1 MQEKTIISNENSIP
15 NTHYFVYKSQNY
27 PIKFVF
33 FKYASKYFSENKKQL
48 KQTQYIQLV
57 DKETMNASDFKPEWI
72 EDFINF
78 VQGKKVTL
86 DESNVLCL
94 NYLSN
99 IYEIDTL
106 QKVTNEYISTNQED
120 LVLKILY
127 QHQNDSKIDTSHYEK
142 TISSKI
148 EQFIENDELLKI
160 NIPILQRII
169 NKFFS
174 QNKQLKKDQTDKFLS
189 FFMKCLDKYG
199 SLASVLFNEVEIV
212 KSSPQYLDKFM
223 NDYSNVFDFN
233 FLNKNDFV
241 NLYNEKKKQE
251 SEFKI
256 DEQKY
261 QAKISLLEKQLE
273 NDKEGLQIKIDKCE
287 QEKEKLEQNEI
298 ALKSEISKL
307 QDEVKKLKHANS
319 QNMQKQEEQKRGIL
333 FEPSSTNFTG
343 IINHLRKNI
352 DQIDISASSF
362 FYNQID
368 KHPINVT
375 KFEDYTQAF
384 LSDNKPNSW
393 ICLDFKE
400 HRIIPTHYT
409 LKSTTDYWISPHPK
423 NWIFEGSVD
432 YDKWKTLDE
441 QKDCVHLHGY
451 NLIYTFKVQHPSEIE
466 FRYIRVRST
475 GQNWDNS
482 NYLLIDSIEI
492 YGRLI

>member
-174 QNKQLKKDQTDKFLS
+174 QNKQLKKDQTDKFLT

-233 FLNKNDFV
+233 FL
-241 NLYNEKKKQE
+241 
-251 SEFKI
+251 
-256 DEQKY
+256 
-261 QAKISLLEKQLE
+261 
-273 NDKEGLQIKIDKCE
+273 
-287 QEKEKLEQNEI
+287 
-298 ALKSEISKL
+298 
-307 QDEVKKLKHANS
+307 
-319 QNMQKQEEQKRGIL
+319 
-333 FEPSSTNFTG
+333 
-343 IINHLRKNI
+343 
-352 DQIDISASSF
+352 
-362 FYNQID
+362 
-368 KHPINVT
+368 
-375 KFEDYTQAF
+375 
-384 LSDNKPNSW
+384 
-393 ICLDFKE
+393 IC
-400 HRIIPTHYT
+400 
-409 LKSTTDYWISPHPK
+409 
-423 NWIFEGSVD
+423 
-432 YDKWKTLDE
+432 
-441 QKDCVHLHGY
+441 
-451 NLIYTFKVQHPSEIE
+451 
-466 FRYIRVRST
+466 
-475 GQNWDNS
+475 
-482 NYLLIDSIEI
+482 
-492 YGRLI
+492 